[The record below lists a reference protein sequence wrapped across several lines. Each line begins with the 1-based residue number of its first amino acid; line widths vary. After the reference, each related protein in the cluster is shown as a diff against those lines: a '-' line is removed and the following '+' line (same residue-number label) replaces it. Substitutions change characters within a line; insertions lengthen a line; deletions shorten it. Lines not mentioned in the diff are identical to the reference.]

1 MKIRNGF
8 VSNSSS
14 SSFIIEFKYK
24 DEIPTKY
31 IDDYSVINFKEY
43 CEEFLSNDFFGYF
56 LEDNINRFTFVDNNV
71 LIEGFYKNIIK
82 YKLPIKSKKTFNEMK
97 KVVENINSHKERWT
111 PEISSLWKEVNKY
124 EKLILNDIKE
134 ILQPVYKDMVF
145 YVFSASDNEY
155 IDETNKEEYYID
167 AVGCINGFKR
177 IISQH

>member
-1 MKIRNGF
+1 MKIRKGF

-14 SSFIIEFKYK
+14 SSFIIEFHHK
-24 DEIPTKY
+24 DELRP
-31 IDDYSVINFKEY
+31 SVDGDAISFKEY
-43 CEEFLSNDFFGYF
+43 CDEYLSRDFFGYF
-56 LEDNINRFTFVDNNV
+56 LEENIDRFTFVDNNV

-97 KVVENINSHKERWT
+97 KVVENINSHQARWT